1 MRKGNIFSK
10 QLSPARIYLI
20 KINRDTRKRCEICSD
35 FTIQT
40 PEPRQLRRSG
50 WLILNILC
58 PFFQKFQL
66 LTTRMHLLAGTELI
80 HSWWSK
86 ARRLDSTIFKEF
98 SLNGTVALI
107 PLKIV
112 KEATSKMKNGS
123 DLSRTVAGIL
133 KASEGTDTK
142 RLIEQTE
149 LANAMT
155 KR

>member
-1 MRKGNIFSK
+1 MLEQN
-10 QLSPARIYLI
+10 LSIHDEAKLDVLI
-20 KINRDTRKRCEICSD
+20 
-35 FTIQT
+35 Q
-40 PEPRQLRRSG
+40 Q
-50 WLILNILC
+50 
-58 PFFQKFQL
+58 
-66 LTTRMHLLAGTELI
+66 
-80 HSWWSK
+80 
-86 ARRLDSTIFKEF
+86 TIFKEF
-98 SLNGTVALI
+98 PLNGTVALI

>member
-1 MRKGNIFSK
+1 MTALSQMRKGNIFSK

-35 FTIQT
+35 FTVQT

-80 HSWWSK
+80 HS
-86 ARRLDSTIFKEF
+86 
-98 SLNGTVALI
+98 
-107 PLKIV
+107 
-112 KEATSKMKNGS
+112 
-123 DLSRTVAGIL
+123 
-133 KASEGTDTK
+133 
-142 RLIEQTE
+142 
-149 LANAMT
+149 
-155 KR
+155 